1 MAETKTARTT
11 NLYLMF
17 YFLYDIRTDM
27 KNEEEIQK
35 LLQEFES
42 LEQEDEKYTIE
53 RDLTLEEIKFLIYV
67 RKNKIDCDELRKKL
81 SNKF

>member
-1 MAETKTARTT
+1 
-11 NLYLMF
+11 MF

-27 KNEEEIQK
+27 ENEEEIQK

-67 RKNKIDCDELRKKL
+67 RKNKIDCNELRKKIKQQV
-81 SNKF
+81 SN

>member
-1 MAETKTARTT
+1 
-11 NLYLMF
+11 MF

-42 LEQEDEKYTIE
+42 LEQEGAEYTIE

-67 RKNKIDCDELRKKL
+67 RKNKIDCNELRKKIKQQV
-81 SNKF
+81 SN